1 MTRYKSP
8 KALSVDDFTC
18 MIYLMTFVVVKVCSY
33 VTIASDL
40 ASGQPI
46 HDLTDLAP
54 QKLSLMIYAYTFLNI
69 IFTIV
74 PGRISRFEAIS
85 HMVSFLPLLLV
96 YATYITVHAYTMY
109 TRYLC
114 ALLILTY
121 MHTLITY
128 KLYTAPC
135 NRDEEGVCSIRQP
148 RAAHTA

>member
-46 HDLTDLAP
+46 HDLTDLTP

-85 HMVSFLPLLLV
+85 HMVSFLLLLLV
-96 YATYITVHAYTMY
+96 YMLH
-109 TRYLC
+109 
-114 ALLILTY
+114 ILPY
-121 MHTLITY
+121 MHI
-128 KLYTAPC
+128 PC
-135 NRDEEGVCSIRQP
+135 TRVICGHYSLL
-148 RAAHTA
+148 